1 MYLRKY
7 WSMVCGLLLLS
18 ALPTWAGEPALDST
32 VWHRDLK
39 KAHALAQQENKPIL
53 IVFGADWCKY
63 CKKLEKETFSD
74 EKMHQFVQDKFIP
87 VYLDLDE
94 EGKIGRILEVKSLP
108 CTVVLSPNADLLGK
122 VVGYKDIPS
131 MEGQLQRALQTGD
144 VLRQASGSKV
154 QK

>member
-18 ALPTWAGEPALDST
+18 ALPTWAGEPALDGT

-94 EGKIGRILEVKSLP
+94 EGKVGRILEVKSLP